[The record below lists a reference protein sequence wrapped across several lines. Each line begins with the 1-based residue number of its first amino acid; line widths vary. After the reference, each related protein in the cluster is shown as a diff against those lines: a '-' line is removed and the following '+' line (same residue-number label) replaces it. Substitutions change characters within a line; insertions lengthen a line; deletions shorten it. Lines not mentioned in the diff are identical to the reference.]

1 MDINLSDAV
10 TYFHDVA
17 RKLANEGIDGELARD
32 IRMIADR
39 LNQKTKWT
47 DPDSLDQIRKAT

>member
-17 RKLANEGIDGELARD
+17 RKLANEGDGELARD
-32 IRMIADR
+32 IRLVADR

-47 DPDSLDQIRKAT
+47 DPESLEQIRRAT

>member
-17 RKLANEGIDGELARD
+17 RKLEHGGDGELARD
-32 IRMIADR
+32 IRMVADR
-39 LNQKTKWT
+39 LNAKTKWT
-47 DPDSLDQIRKAT
+47 DPESLEQIRRAT

>member
-10 TYFHDVA
+10 IYFHDVA
-17 RKLANEGIDGELARD
+17 RKLANEGDGELARD
-32 IRMIADR
+32 IRVIADR

-47 DPDSLDQIRKAT
+47 DPESLDQIRRAT